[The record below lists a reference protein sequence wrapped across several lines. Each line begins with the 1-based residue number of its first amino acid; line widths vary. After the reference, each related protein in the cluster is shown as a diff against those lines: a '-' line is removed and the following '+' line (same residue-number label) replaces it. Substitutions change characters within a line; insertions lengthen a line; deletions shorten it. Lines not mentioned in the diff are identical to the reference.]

1 MIRGAV
7 TLEVM
12 RVGNS
17 AALAAIWA
25 GLSLAMAPPAIAAGN
40 GVHVD
45 PGSPAG
51 KQYAI
56 PIPTARS
63 EAAGGQ
69 GATGSANPP
78 LFGVGVTPG
87 GAAASAG
94 ASSGGA
100 TTGTRAARK
109 TGGRFNGRRG
119 AGAASTRQAKQSGAQ
134 AAGVRARDAASQS
147 NAVGGT
153 SWLPLLGG
161 GALVLLIG
169 GGGGFLLRRSL

>member
-1 MIRGAV
+1 
-7 TLEVM
+7 M

-17 AALAAIWA
+17 AALAAAWA

-51 KQYAI
+51 KVYAI
-56 PIPTARS
+56 PIPSARS

-69 GATGSANPP
+69 GASGSSNPP

-100 TTGTRAARK
+100 ATGTRAARK
-109 TGGRFNGRRG
+109 TGGRFNGRRSP
-119 AGAASTRQAKQSGAQ
+119 GAASTKRAKRPGLNAQ
-134 AAGVRARDAASQS
+134 VAAVPARDPSSQS

-169 GGGGFLLRRSL
+169 GGGGFFLRRSL

>member
-1 MIRGAV
+1 MTEDGV
-7 TLEVM
+7 SLNLM

-17 AALAAIWA
+17 AALAAAWA
-25 GLSLAMAPPAIAAGN
+25 GLSLAMASPAIAAGN
-40 GVHVD
+40 GVHAD

-69 GATGSANPP
+69 GAAGSANPP
-78 LFGVGVTPG
+78 IFGVGVTPG

-94 ASSGGA
+94 GA
-100 TTGTRAARK
+100 TTGTRAGRG
-109 TGGRFNGRRG
+109 TGGRVNGRRG
-119 AGAASTRQAKQSGAQ
+119 AGASTKQAQESAVDAQ
-134 AAGVRARDAASQS
+134 AAGVSARDPASQS

-161 GALVLLIG
+161 GVLVLLIG

>member
-1 MIRGAV
+1 
-7 TLEVM
+7 
-12 RVGNS
+12 
-17 AALAAIWA
+17 LAAAWA
-25 GLSLAMAPPAIAAGN
+25 GLSLAIAAPAFAAGN

-56 PIPTARS
+56 PIPAARS
-63 EAAGGQ
+63 MAAGGQ

-87 GAAASAG
+87 GVAAMTG
-94 ASSGGA
+94 ASSTGA
-100 TTGTRAARK
+100 RAARS
-109 TGGRFNGRRG
+109 TGGRSNARRR
-119 AGAASTRQAKQSGAQ
+119 AGAAQTKRAKRSGLGPQ
-134 AAGVRARDAASQS
+134 AAGVAARDPSSQS